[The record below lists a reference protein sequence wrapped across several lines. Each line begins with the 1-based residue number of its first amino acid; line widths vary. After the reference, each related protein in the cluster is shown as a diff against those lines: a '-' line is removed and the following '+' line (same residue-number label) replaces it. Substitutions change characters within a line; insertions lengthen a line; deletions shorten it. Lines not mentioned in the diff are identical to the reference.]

1 MPENISKFNIDNI
14 RVEKILGGG
23 NHESIVVHGIVV
35 VRKSET
41 TVNHVKDAKVA
52 VFNTNI
58 EMQ

>member
-23 NHESIVVHGIVV
+23 NHETIVVHGIVV

-41 TVNHVKDAKVA
+41 TVNHVKD
-52 VFNTNI
+52 I